1 MCGSHHAG
9 APAAQKG
16 NPPGHITLTLPRPA
30 TSNTTPLRCHS
41 RTAAGSGETRCLC
54 PPPPP
59 PPPLHTEE
67 YLLLEIV
74 CQGRHTSAVK
84 LGLPLQVQLQV
95 LLGLAAS
102 SIDAWVS

>member
-1 MCGSHHAG
+1 M
-9 APAAQKG
+9 
-16 NPPGHITLTLPRPA
+16 
-30 TSNTTPLRCHS
+30 
-41 RTAAGSGETRCLC
+41 
-54 PPPPP
+54 
-59 PPPLHTEE
+59 HTEE

>member
-1 MCGSHHAG
+1 MGHIMQAPQLPRRATRQDISPSPCPGLPPPTPRLYA
-9 APAAQKG
+9 AIAEPQPAAVK
-16 NPPGHITLTLPRPA
+16 PDA
-30 TSNTTPLRCHS
+30 S
-41 RTAAGSGETRCLC
+41 A

-74 CQGRHTSAVK
+74 CQGRHTSADK